1 MASTSEKRRGNPRTL
16 EERVKP
22 PVVDKA
28 VQRVEKHKGPSKP
41 IGDDENEDE
50 ETKTVTS
57 QLPSPETAINDLPTR
72 EITIELLNEAAEINE
87 RKTADEARLKDI
99 KDHLILI
106 SQAFEI
112 PGVKTNR
119 FGFMYLGMRSKR
131 TLDKKLL
138 IENGVSPEVIKESY
152 KDSKPYADARFVP
165 VK

>member
-1 MASTSEKRRGNPRTL
+1 M

-22 PVVDKA
+22 PVMEKV

-41 IGDDENEDE
+41 VADDENEDE

-57 QLPSPETAINDLPTR
+57 QLPSPENAISDLPTR
-72 EITIELLNEAAEINE
+72 DVTIELLNEAAEINE
-87 RKTADEARLKDI
+87 RKTADEARMKEI
-99 KDHLILI
+99 KEQLINI
-106 SQAFEI
+106 AQAFEL

-119 FGFMYLGMRSKR
+119 CGFMYLGMRSKR

-152 KDSKPYADARFVP
+152 KESKPYADARFVP